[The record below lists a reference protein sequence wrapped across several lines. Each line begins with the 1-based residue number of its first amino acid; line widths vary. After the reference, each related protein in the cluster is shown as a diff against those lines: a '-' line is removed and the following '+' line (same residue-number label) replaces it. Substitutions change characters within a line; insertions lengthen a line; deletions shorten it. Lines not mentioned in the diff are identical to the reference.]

1 MGEEDEDKAEA
12 EKKEKGN
19 TNNDSN
25 NNDTTNP
32 SIINS
37 IPKKKNHQ
45 SKRRCFHHLTAI
57 AENDNRNKNNS
68 CNSDVQRNALFS
80 WGAEQIISKRRL
92 QSPSQSQSQSQLQLQ
107 RQTRRTKNNQYQ
119 DQNNHHHLTKDNI
132 VNAVR
137 RVTLNSF
144 TVKGLIEAELKF
156 VLDDD
161 NDVSESDHKKKKK
174 NEEEEDD
181 DDDEDHKE
189 LCYQDSL
196 TRSMMQI
203 GKEDERGIG
212 LYILASATNHSC
224 APNTFVTFDNHH
236 NHEIITFRAIKSIK
250 VHEEITISYGPTVI
264 GTDSDERNDVQQRR
278 KELFESHCF
287 HCRCAPCIA
296 EEKEEEE
303 SKVET
308 ELEPTT
314 RTGSSSST
322 PYELEAMEFIENVI
336 VGGYCTASDALQKSK
351 NAPDNIVQTHIFRKA
366 MIDTSILQASI
377 ALDVE
382 LALGFQQ
389 LALQSIELR
398 CRQFRFG
405 CHPYHD
411 DHDDDDNHDD
421 DDDNY
426 HNIEIAYEI

>member
-1 MGEEDEDKAEA
+1 MG
-12 EKKEKGN
+12 
-19 TNNDSN
+19 
-25 NNDTTNP
+25 
-32 SIINS
+32 
-37 IPKKKNHQ
+37 
-45 SKRRCFHHLTAI
+45 
-57 AENDNRNKNNS
+57 
-68 CNSDVQRNALFS
+68 
-80 WGAEQIISKRRL
+80 
-92 QSPSQSQSQSQLQLQ
+92 QLQ

-132 VNAVR
+132 VNAIR

-174 NEEEEDD
+174 NEEE
-181 DDDEDHKE
+181 
-189 LCYQDSL
+189 
-196 TRSMMQI
+196 
-203 GKEDERGIG
+203 
-212 LYILASATNHSC
+212 
-224 APNTFVTFDNHH
+224 
-236 NHEIITFRAIKSIK
+236 
-250 VHEEITISYGPTVI
+250 
-264 GTDSDERNDVQQRR
+264 QRR

-322 PYELEAMEFIENVI
+322 SYELEAMEFIENVI

-351 NAPDNIVQTHIFRKA
+351 NAPDNIVQTNIFRKA

-398 CRQFRFG
+398 CREFRFG

-426 HNIEIAYEI
+426 HNIEIAYEILRGLLLSSIYAVSDNDENDGKDDDDDEDRMNINNKIEKQKQIKRARRILCLHYGESYPYKQTLDTL